1 MGARDDLLK
10 LVAAHQSGERAA
22 GHPHLDPDA
31 VDPALARRAAVLIL
45 FGVLDDVPAQSDK
58 PYAPADLDV
67 LLLERAHT
75 LNSHPGQVSFPG
87 GGIDSDREAVV
98 EAALREAE
106 EETGL
111 DPAGVEVLG
120 VLPELGLIRS
130 NFLVRPVLAW
140 WASPS
145 PVRVV
150 DYGESAQVFRIP
162 VRDLLDPANRVTA
175 TITAT
180 GKTYKSPGFLVR
192 DVVVWGFTG
201 LILNEL
207 FDQLGWT
214 VPWDKDREH
223 PITLG
228 RR

>member
-1 MGARDDLLK
+1 MSAREDLLA
-10 LVAAHQSGERAA
+10 LVAAHESGAGAA
-22 GHPHLDPDA
+22 GHPHLDPAA
-31 VDPALARRAAVLIL
+31 VDATLARRAAVLVL
-45 FGVLDDVPAQSDK
+45 FGVLDDVPAESDK
-58 PYAPADLDV
+58 PYAAADLDL

-75 LNSHPGQVSFPG
+75 LNSHPGQVAFPG
-87 GGIDSDREAVV
+87 GGIDSGGEAAV

-111 DPAGVEVLG
+111 DPSGVEILG

-140 WASPS
+140 WAAPS

-175 TITAT
+175 TITAGGQT
-180 GKTYKSPGFLVR
+180 HKSPAFLVR

-201 LILNEL
+201 MILNEL
-207 FDQLGWT
+207 FEQLGWA
-214 VPWDKDREH
+214 VPWDRDREY
-223 PITLG
+223 PILL
-228 RR
+228 

>member
-1 MGARDDLLK
+1 MSARDELLA
-10 LVAAHQSGERAA
+10 LVAAHQSGDGAA

-31 VDPALARRAAVLIL
+31 VDKALARHAAVLVL

-58 PYAPADLDV
+58 PYAAADLDV

-75 LNSHPGQVSFPG
+75 LTSHPGQVAFPG
-87 GGIDSDREAVV
+87 GGIEPGGEAAV

-111 DPAGVEVLG
+111 DPAGVEILG

-140 WASPS
+140 WAAPS

-150 DYGESAQVFRIP
+150 DYAESAQVFRIP

-175 TITAT
+175 TITALGST
-180 GKTYKSPGFLVR
+180 HKSPGFLVR

-214 VPWDKDREH
+214 VPWDQEREY
-223 PITLG
+223 PIAL
-228 RR
+228 